1 MRFSVSTS
9 LSFYTTIN
17 TLKDFDAKSQ
27 VLLFLEKTKQLYLCY
42 VAFKKIENCYK
53 EITVK

>member
-42 VAFKKIENCYK
+42 VAFKKIENYYK
-53 EITVK
+53 ELTAK